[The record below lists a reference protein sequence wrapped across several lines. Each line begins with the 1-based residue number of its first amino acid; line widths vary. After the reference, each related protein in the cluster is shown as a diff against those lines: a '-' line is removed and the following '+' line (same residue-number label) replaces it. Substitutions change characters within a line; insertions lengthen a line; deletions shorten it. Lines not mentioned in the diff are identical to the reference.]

1 MIQPPV
7 DGKILGFEYSIFHL
21 LVCLKETLF
30 HFFRDSLPLYRS
42 TLRFRD
48 VLVLFYMRQPSC
60 VSVVLT
66 QELRFKLQL

>member
-21 LVCLKETLF
+21 FVCLKETLF

-48 VLVLFYMRQPSC
+48 VLVLFYMR
-60 VSVVLT
+60 T
-66 QELRFKLQL
+66 